1 MIPADRSRLR
11 EVALVFL
18 RFGIIGFGGP
28 AAHIGLFHE
37 ELVKRRGWLD
47 DQEFLDLLGA
57 TNLIPGPNSTEM
69 AIHIGYK
76 RAGRLGLV
84 VGGACFILPAVVI
97 VLALAAAYVAYG
109 TTPQA
114 AWVLYGIK
122 PVMIVVV
129 AQALWTLGRKAV
141 RDWLLALVG
150 VVTLGLAVLGVNE
163 IVILAV
169 GGALVVLYRNAR
181 RLRQPHVGA
190 LLLPL
195 AGWGLWQEVVPFSL
209 SQLFWTF
216 FKIGSLLYGSGYVLL
231 AFMRNDFVGR
241 LHWLTDPQLIDA
253 VAIGLVTPGPVFTTA
268 TFVGYLMGGVP
279 AALVAT
285 LGIFLPSFIFVA
297 LTHPFIPSMR
307 RSPVLSALL
316 DGVTVASLSLM
327 AVVAWALSRATF
339 IDVYTLIAAAIAG
352 VLLFRFKVNTTWLIL
367 GGALFGL
374 VRMGVG
380 GWGLGAGG

>member
-1 MIPADRSRLR
+1 MISADRSRLR

-163 IVILAV
+163 IFILAV

-268 TFVGYLMGGVP
+268 TFVGYIMGGVP

-339 IDVYTLIAAAIAG
+339 VDVYTLIAAAIAA

-380 GWGLGAGG
+380 G

>member
-1 MIPADRSRLR
+1 VNTHQDICDMPQNNRSDLR

-28 AAHIGLFHE
+28 AAHISLFHE
-37 ELVKRRGWLD
+37 ELVKRRRWLD

-69 AIHIGYK
+69 AIHLGYQ
-76 RAGRLGLV
+76 RAGWPGLI

-129 AQALWTLGRKAV
+129 VQALWTLGRKAV

-150 VVTLGLAVLGVNE
+150 IVTLVLAAFGVNE
-163 IVILAV
+163 ILVLAA

-195 AGWGLWQEVVPFSL
+195 AGFGLWQAAVPFSL

-216 FKIGSLLYGSGYVLL
+216 LKIGSLLYGSGYVLL

-241 LHWLTDPQLIDA
+241 LQWLTDSQLIDA

-297 LTHPFIPSMR
+297 LTHPFIPRMR
-307 RSPVLSALL
+307 RSPSLSALL

-327 AVVAWALSRATF
+327 AVVAWVLSRSTF
-339 IDVYTLIAAAIAG
+339 VDVYTLIAAAVAA
-352 VLLFRFKVNTTWLIL
+352 VLLLRFRVNTTWLIL

-374 VRMGVG
+374 ARMG
-380 GWGLGAGG
+380 

>member
-1 MIPADRSRLR
+1 MRETGASHLT
-11 EVALVFL
+11 EVALTFL
-18 RFGIIGFGGP
+18 KFGIIGFGGP

-37 ELVKRRGWLD
+37 ELVKRRAWLD

-76 RAGRLGLV
+76 RAGWPGLI

-97 VLALAAAYVAYG
+97 VLALAALYVTYG

-122 PVMIVVV
+122 PVMIAVIV
-129 AQALWTLGRKAV
+129 QALWTLGRKAV
-141 RDWLLALVG
+141 RDWLLALVAII
-150 VVTLGLAVLGVNE
+150 TLLLAAFGVNE
-163 IVILAV
+163 LVILAL
-169 GGALVVLYRNAR
+169 GGALVMLYRNAQ
-181 RLRQPHVGA
+181 RLRQPHAGA

-195 AGWGLWQEVVPFSL
+195 AGWALWQQAVPFSL
-209 SQLFWTF
+209 GQLFWTF

-231 AFMRNDFVGR
+231 AFMRADFVGR
-241 LHWLTDPQLIDA
+241 LGWLTDAQLIDA

-268 TFVGYLMGGVP
+268 TFVGYIMGGVP

-285 LGIFLPSFIFVA
+285 VGIFLPAFIFVA
-297 LTHPFIPSMR
+297 LTHPFIPR
-307 RSPVLSALL
+307 LRQSPWLSALL

-327 AVVAWALSRATF
+327 ALVSWTLGRATF
-339 IDVYTLIAAAIAG
+339 VDVYTVAVAAIAA
-352 VLLFRFKVNTTWLIL
+352 VLLFRFKVNTTWLIA
-367 GGALFGL
+367 GGAVFGL

-380 GWGLGAGG
+380 G